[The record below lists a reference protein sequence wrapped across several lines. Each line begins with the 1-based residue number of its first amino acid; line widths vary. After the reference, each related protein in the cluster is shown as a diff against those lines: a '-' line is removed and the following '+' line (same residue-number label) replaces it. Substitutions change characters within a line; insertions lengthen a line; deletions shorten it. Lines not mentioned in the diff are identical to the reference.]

1 MEKIIKTRKN
11 LLKIFFFI
19 FLPSL
24 FIFLVLEKKY
34 LQTNFLEKISVFSY
48 IQKNYFIDFKLNK
61 INLNNL
67 KYIKKNEIYEKL
79 DSYYNTKIFSIELDS
94 IREKIKSNQLVSE
107 VSIER
112 MLPSTLNINIIE
124 KKPIGII
131 QKKNLYKL
139 ITSDGSIVFNKQIH
153 EFYYLPI
160 FSGKNVEKNAQS
172 IIDLLNLANFKEEIW
187 SMSLINERRWNLNL
201 KKGIKILLPEHNL
214 IKALNLINNIEEK
227 HKILDGNF
235 IEIDLRNDNQVIF
248 KPLLKSLNKQS
259 VKND

>member
-19 FLPSL
+19 FLPTF

-34 LQTNFLEKISVFSY
+34 LQTNFIEKIRVFSY
-48 IQKNYFIDFKLNK
+48 AQKNYFIDFKLNK

-79 DSYYNTKIFSIELDS
+79 DSYFNTKIFSIELNS
-94 IREKIKSNQLVSE
+94 IREIIKSNQLVSE

-112 MLPSTLNINIIE
+112 ILPSTLNINIIE
-124 KKPIGII
+124 KEPIGII
-131 QKKNLYKL
+131 QNKNSYKL
-139 ITSDGSIVFNKQIH
+139 ITSDGSIVMNKQIH

-248 KPLLKSLNKQS
+248 KPLLKSLNKQR
-259 VKND
+259 VKK

>member
-48 IQKNYFIDFKLNK
+48 AQKNYFIDFKLNK

-67 KYIKKNEIYEKL
+67 KYIKKSEIYEKL
-79 DSYYNTKIFSIELDS
+79 NSYYNTKIFSIELDS

-107 VSIER
+107 VSIDR
-112 MLPSTLNINIIE
+112 ILPSTLNINIIE

-131 QKKNLYKL
+131 QNKNLYKL

-248 KPLLKSLNKQS
+248 KPLLKSLNKQR
-259 VKND
+259 VKK

>member
-11 LLKIFFFI
+11 LLKILFFI

-67 KYIKKNEIYEKL
+67 KYIKKSEIYEKL
-79 DSYYNTKIFSIELDS
+79 NSYYYTKIFSIELDS

-112 MLPSTLNINIIE
+112 ILPSTLNINIIE

-153 EFYYLPI
+153 KFYYLPI

-214 IKALNLINNIEEK
+214 IKALNLINNIEQK

>member
-1 MEKIIKTRKN
+1 MEKTIKTRKI

-19 FLPSL
+19 FLPAI
-24 FIFLVLEKKY
+24 FIYLILEKKY
-34 LQTNFLEKISVFSY
+34 LQANFLEKIRVFSY
-48 IQKNYFIDFKLNK
+48 AQKNYFIDFKLNK

-67 KYIKKNEIYEKL
+67 KYIKKSEIYEIL

-112 MLPSTLNINIIE
+112 ILPSTLNINIIE

-131 QKKNLYKL
+131 QNKNLYKL

-201 KKGIKILLPEHNL
+201 KKGIKILLPEDNV
-214 IKALNLINNIEEK
+214 IKALNLINDIEEK

-259 VKND
+259 VKK